1 MASDSASSTQQENV
15 SADRAAH
22 PGPARA
28 AEPEAAEP
36 EAARA
41 AEPEA
46 AEPEAARAADS
57 DGWKDIG
64 LAGQWKNKWF
74 INISHRVK
82 DSSCLN
88 NCHRLSDLH
97 PLRENYT
104 GCSSKKPTH
113 LCVQSHFDE
122 DSLIFC
128 LAPIVSTFPKAPGGT
143 PKQHRN
149 PKDAYNCTNIVKH
162 NAKVHKV
169 KSKRSRQADASMV
182 ARVMEDSGGVLT
194 SPSFASGPGP
204 CKSL

>member
-1 MASDSASSTQQENV
+1 MPSDSASSTHQENV

-22 PGPARA
+22 PEAARA
-28 AEPEAAEP
+28 AEPEAVEP

-46 AEPEAARAADS
+46 AEPEGARAADS

-64 LAGQWKNKWF
+64 LAGQWKKNWF

-97 PLRENYT
+97 PLRDKYV

-149 PKDAYNCTNIVKH
+149 PKDA
-162 NAKVHKV
+162 
-169 KSKRSRQADASMV
+169 
-182 ARVMEDSGGVLT
+182 
-194 SPSFASGPGP
+194 
-204 CKSL
+204 